1 MPKAEGKIIA
11 TSPKVKGLNGIIA
24 FIINSEIEIPNA
36 SAPKYIIM
44 AHVRA
49 DILITFSKRLSG
61 ENITEAIKIDLPVN
75 LK

>member
-1 MPKAEGKIIA
+1 
-11 TSPKVKGLNGIIA
+11 
-24 FIINSEIEIPNA
+24 
-36 SAPKYIIM
+36 M